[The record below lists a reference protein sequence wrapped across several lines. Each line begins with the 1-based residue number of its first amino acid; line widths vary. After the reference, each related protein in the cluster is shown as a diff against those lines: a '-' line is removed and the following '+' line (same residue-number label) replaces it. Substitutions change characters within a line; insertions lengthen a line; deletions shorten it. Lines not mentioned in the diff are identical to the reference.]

1 MSETDEVKKKGSYDV
16 YDYVFSLEE
25 QLKSLHIEKQMSA
38 ARIGQL
44 QIDMER
50 LRKEIAE
57 LKNPPLVIGTIAEVL
72 PNGTAIVKNTNGMEF
87 LVSSMKGFETELE
100 AGKRVA
106 MNQRTLVITQV
117 LPEIKDW
124 RVSSMEVIEKPKI
137 TFENIGGLTDQIRE
151 LEEAVILPLLNPKG
165 YSDLGID
172 PPSGVLLHGAPG
184 TGKTLLAKAVANKT
198 NSTFIS
204 LSGSD
209 LVRKYIGEGSRLVK
223 DVFKLAVEKKPS
235 IIFIDEI
242 DAVGSHRYATSNG
255 DREVQRTLMQL
266 LAEMDGFD
274 EVEGVKI
281 IGATNR
287 LDMLDHA
294 LLRPGRFDRLI
305 EVPGPD
311 EKSREKIF
319 EIHTSKMKLDSNVL
333 VNELATLT
341 EGFTGADVKSVC
353 TEAGMFALRENKKK
367 ISLKHFNEAIQ
378 KVTKKPEEDLA
389 PRDKMFA

>member
-1 MSETDEVKKKGSYDV
+1 MAETNELKKKGSYDV
-16 YDYVFSLEE
+16 YDYVFSLEG
-25 QLKSLHIEKQMSA
+25 QLKGLQTEKQMTT
-38 ARIGQL
+38 ARISQL
-44 QIDMER
+44 QLDLER
-50 LRKEIAE
+50 LRKEITE
-57 LKNPPLVIGTIAEVL
+57 LKTPPLVVGTISEVL
-72 PNGTAIVKNTNGMEF
+72 PDGSAVVKNTNGMEF
-87 LVSSMKGFETELE
+87 LVNSMKGFEGELE
-100 AGKRVA
+100 AGNRVA
-106 MNQRTLVITQV
+106 MNQRTLVITKV

-137 TFENIGGLTDQIRE
+137 TFEDIGGLIEQTRE
-151 LEEAVILPLLNPKG
+151 LDEAVILPLLNPKG
-165 YSDLGID
+165 FSDLGID

-255 DREVQRTLMQL
+255 DREVQRTMMQL
-266 LAEMDGFD
+266 LAEMDGFE

-305 EVPGPD
+305 EVPNPD

-319 EIHTSKMKLDSNVL
+319 EIHASKMKLDPKINL
-333 VNELATLT
+333 TELAVLT
-341 EGFTGADVKSVC
+341 DGFTGADVKSVC
-353 TEAGMFALRENKKK
+353 TEAGIFALRENKKK

-378 KVTKKPEEDLA
+378 KVTKKPEEDLV